1 VLAVAGDRLRVATTG
16 ILVNGEQVAGLSP
29 EFLAGLPNDPWEET
43 IPLGHYFVV
52 AEQRSAS
59 GASRFWGL
67 IPADRIV
74 GRP

>member
-16 ILVNGEQVAGLSP
+16 ILVDGEQVAGLSP
-29 EFLAGLPNDPWEET
+29 EFLAGLANDPWEET
-43 IPLGHYFVV
+43 VPPGHYFVV
-52 AEQRSAS
+52 ADQRSAS